1 MCRLAKNVEITG
13 HGVAQPRQ
21 MVRGLMVAVGFGLLM
36 NDTCVSAELDA
47 NSILYQHNYDNLLVS
62 IAHAGN
68 ASARGHAAWRARL
81 DKTYRKSEDLEG
93 LEGLN
98 EHKFGDETQVRGWE
112 VLPKTYVGQTKV
124 LDSWGVGIVIEKD
137 DYVLGINNRRLSIG
151 TRF

>member
-1 MCRLAKNVEITG
+1 MCRLAKKVEVTG
-13 HGVAQPRQ
+13 HGVARQRQ
-21 MVRGLMVAVGFGLLM
+21 MVCGLMVAVGFGLLM

-47 NSILYQHNYDNLLVS
+47 NSIMYQHNYDNLLVS
-62 IAHAGN
+62 IEHAGN
-68 ASARGHAAWRARL
+68 AVAWGHAARRARL
-81 DKTYRKSEDLEG
+81 GKTYQKSEG
-93 LEGLN
+93 FEGLN

-137 DYVLGINNRRLSIG
+137 DYVFGINNRRLSIG